1 MLQARSGIFLL
12 VYFFLLV
19 SMLYLGRLGR
29 EREREGLG
37 ISSSSVVTPVALL
50 LITNVS
56 LWDNVQFHQGIFL
69 TRAPGRAKEESRS
82 EVPRALSMHAS
93 STRVPALNSLN
104 STRAPNSSE
113 EDLFSKFIH
122 LDQELYQDFYSLWV
136 ALMAVNAIIFLV
148 GVVLNSLALYVF
160 CFRTKTKTTSVIY
173 TINLIVTDLLV
184 GFSLPIRIIM
194 YYTAGDCLKCSFVHI
209 FGYFVNMY
217 CSILFL
223 TCICI
228 DRYLAIVQVEASR
241 KWRNPSCAKGICGFI
256 WVFATVV
263 TFSILTTAITFAPCC
278 LAKIFAVMVCEYFF
292 PLIIITFFTTRIMCA
307 LSKPS
312 LMHQSRERRM
322 RAVQLLTT
330 VLVIFMICFTPFHVR
345 QVAISINPDMPR
357 NISLIVY
364 HVTVTLSSLNSC
376 MDPIVY
382 CFVTNNFQS
391 TMKNIFRKSEP
402 EQTSGDIIS
411 MNKSSK
417 GSGTNAIV
425 AFSNTIGSPLSLP
438 STNNTQI

>member
-1 MLQARSGIFLL
+1 MACYQNEPGMLEKGGDVNVKVNQRGLVPVLPCRAQRWRVTALSFDSRIWAQASRPAAELSH
-12 VYFFLLV
+12 
-19 SMLYLGRLGR
+19 
-29 EREREGLG
+29 
-37 ISSSSVVTPVALL
+37 SS
-50 LITNVS
+50 
-56 LWDNVQFHQGIFL
+56 
-69 TRAPGRAKEESRS
+69 R
-82 EVPRALSMHAS
+82 VPRAPRMHAS
-93 STRVPALNSLN
+93 STQVLALNPVNATSP
-104 STRAPNSSE
+104 PNSSSPD
-113 EDLFSKFIH
+113 EDNLLYKFIH
-122 LDQELYQDFYSLWV
+122 MDQELYQDFYSLWI
-136 ALMAVNAIIFLV
+136 ALMVVNAIIFLV

-184 GFSLPIRIIM
+184 GFSLPTRIIM

-241 KWRNPSCAKGICGFI
+241 KWRNPSCAKGICVFI

-263 TFSILTTAITFAPCC
+263 TFSILTMAITFAPCC
-278 LAKIFAVMVCEYFF
+278 LAKIFALMVCEYFF

-322 RAVQLLTT
+322 RAVQLLIT
-330 VLVIFMICFTPFHVR
+330 VLIIFMICFTPFHVR
-345 QVAISINPDMPR
+345 QVAISINPDVPR
-357 NISLIVY
+357 DISLIVY

-417 GSGTNAIV
+417 CSGTNAII
-425 AFSNTIGSPLSLP
+425 AFSNTIASPLSLP
-438 STNNTQI
+438 SPNNTQI

>member
-1 MLQARSGIFLL
+1 
-12 VYFFLLV
+12 
-19 SMLYLGRLGR
+19 
-29 EREREGLG
+29 
-37 ISSSSVVTPVALL
+37 
-50 LITNVS
+50 
-56 LWDNVQFHQGIFL
+56 
-69 TRAPGRAKEESRS
+69 
-82 EVPRALSMHAS
+82 VPRALSMHAS
-93 STRVPALNSLN
+93 STRVSDLNPLN
-104 STRAPNSSE
+104 TTMAPNSSGPNRSS
-113 EDLFSKFIH
+113 LFEKFIH
-122 LDQELYQDFYSLWV
+122 MDQELYQDFYSLWI
-136 ALMAVNAIIFLV
+136 ALMVVHVIIFLV

-194 YYTAGDCLKCSFVHI
+194 FYTAGECQKCSLVHI

-241 KWRNPSCAKGICGFI
+241 KWRNPSCAKWICMFI
-256 WVFATVV
+256 WVFATAV
-263 TFSILTTAITFAPCC
+263 TFSILTMAMTFGPCC
-278 LAKIFAVMVCEYFF
+278 LAKIFALMVCEYFF
-292 PLIIITFFTTRIMCA
+292 PLIIIIFFTTRIMCA
-307 LSKPS
+307 LSKPN

-330 VLVIFMICFTPFHVR
+330 VLIIFMICFTPFHVR
-345 QVAISINPDMPR
+345 LVAISINPDMSR
-357 NISLIVY
+357 DVSLIVY
-364 HVTVTLSSLNSC
+364 NVTVTLSSLNSC

-402 EQTSGDIIS
+402 EQASGDIVC

-417 GSGTNAIV
+417 VSGTNAII
-425 AFSNTIGSPLSLP
+425 AFSNTIGSPLGLP
-438 STNNTQI
+438 STNSTQI